1 MFGSKTLV
9 GCAVTLLAA
18 FALAASA
25 LAEPPDDDQPDAFN
39 ESLRGRVVYLAE
51 ALERRFGVS
60 SVPEAVERTLALE
73 TRDGQLVPL
82 VENVR
87 GRAFRV
93 DKRLRALEDVEL
105 LVRRFPGSPAV
116 QVIRV
121 YSHEEDG
128 RVELDY
134 WCEICS
140 IAMFELK
147 PCDCC
152 QGDIEL
158 RRRPAPVK

>member
-1 MFGSKTLV
+1 M
-9 GCAVTLLAA
+9 
-18 FALAASA
+18 
-25 LAEPPDDDQPDAFN
+25 
-39 ESLRGRVVYLAE
+39 
-51 ALERRFGVS
+51 ERRFGIK
-60 SVPEAVERTLALE
+60 SVPEAAQRTLALE

-105 LVRRFPGSPAV
+105 LVRRQAGAPAA
-116 QVIRV
+116 QIIRV
-121 YSHEEDG
+121 YSHEKGQRLEI
-128 RVELDY
+128 DY

-147 PCDCC
+147 ACDCC

-158 RRRPAPVK
+158 RRRPAPADKQ